1 MCVQICA
8 CNANPADAAAQ
19 QQQPNLVPE
28 TPQAPAQPHA
38 AARTAGG
45 VYSSAEKHA
54 AVRKAVLAERRESK
68 GRNDGIKLK
77 FHFNAQDQKKAKAAQ
92 RRAEG
97 VAEKERGMR
106 DHIAGKLAATQQQLT
121 ELEVQLRELR
131 RAASCSAAKL
141 AMLESELHAMAE
153 ETEAPE
159 QRDTGRRGRELQ
171 QQLQG
176 GGAVASGG
184 RLLSGRSVRRAG
196 ADVLSIIFEKGKGSL
211 EATEQLLRYISSGS
225 KLASAVHKAAGAE
238 QHPEAE
244 LALAVAADIK
254 RAVTQLREDSKDG
267 TCRSALR
274 TILRACA
281 SGEHTEERSRRS
293 TIPARAALVGTTAS
307 QMRQAN
313 ADRRE
318 FDASG
323 RISSCYTRRQQR
335 ACTSTSARG
344 TAASSGCC

>member
-8 CNANPADAAAQ
+8 CNASPADAAAQ

-45 VYSSAEKHA
+45 VCSSAEKHA

-131 RAASCSAAKL
+131 
-141 AMLESELHAMAE
+141 
-153 ETEAPE
+153 
-159 QRDTGRRGRELQ
+159 
-171 QQLQG
+171 
-176 GGAVASGG
+176 
-184 RLLSGRSVRRAG
+184 
-196 ADVLSIIFEKGKGSL
+196 
-211 EATEQLLRYISSGS
+211 
-225 KLASAVHKAAGAE
+225 
-238 QHPEAE
+238 
-244 LALAVAADIK
+244 
-254 RAVTQLREDSKDG
+254 
-267 TCRSALR
+267 
-274 TILRACA
+274 
-281 SGEHTEERSRRS
+281 
-293 TIPARAALVGTTAS
+293 
-307 QMRQAN
+307 
-313 ADRRE
+313 
-318 FDASG
+318 
-323 RISSCYTRRQQR
+323 
-335 ACTSTSARG
+335 
-344 TAASSGCC
+344 